1 MKHYLFSFS
10 GNEPKYK
17 QIYQQIKRLIEKQHV
32 KADESLPSIR
42 TLAEWLHVSRNTTLT
57 AYEQLIAEG
66 YIRGEGRRGYFV
78 NPFEPIF
85 LNEHLPPKREKEQE
99 TCSTVKID
107 FRAGGVDMEH
117 FPLKKWRQLMNRTLQ
132 QKPSYIYGEFI
143 GEMELREQLASYL
156 LQSRGIEVAPSE
168 IMIGSSTQQLLLSVG
183 LLLKL
188 THTHI
193 VLEDPGYNGALD
205 VFRMLQYE
213 IETMSV
219 TPTGHQFHQLNCYES
234 KLMYVTPSHQ
244 FPYGVSLS
252 IQQRQSLIQWAI
264 KRQGFIIEDD
274 YDSEFRYEQ
283 QPFPALSALDRSRVI
298 YIGNFSKSF
307 LPGIRIAYMIVPPTL
322 QAAFQTT
329 IGKFENNASLLHQQA
344 MAAFMKEGEWM
355 RHIKRMRNVYK
366 QKMHLLVSK
375 LQQAFD
381 DEITIIGEKSGLY
394 VVVQLHTNETEA
406 SIVQKA
412 LAHGVKVYPT
422 TPYFIEAKT
431 KKPLVQLGFSSLTFD
446 EIVEGVQ
453 LLKKAWE
460 AK

>member
-57 AYEQLIAEG
+57 AYEQLVAEG

-85 LNEHLPPKREKEQE
+85 LNEQLPKRKKEQGA
-99 TCSTVKID
+99 CSTVQID

-117 FPLKKWRQLMNRTLQ
+117 FPLKKWRQLMNQTLQ
-132 QKPSYIYGEFI
+132 QKPSYMYGEFT

-156 LQSRGIEVAPSE
+156 LQSRGIEVTASE
-168 IMIGSSTQQLLLSVG
+168 IIIGSSTQQLLLSIG
-183 LLLKL
+183 LLLKS

-193 VLEDPGYNGALD
+193 ILEDPGYNGAVD

-219 TPTGHQFHQLNCYES
+219 TPTGHQFQQLNCYES

-252 IQQRQSLIQWAI
+252 IQQRQCLIQWAI

-283 QPFPALSALDRSRVI
+283 QPFPALSALDRSHVI

-307 LPGIRIAYMIVPPTL
+307 LPSLRIAYMIVPPTL
-322 QAAFQTT
+322 QASFQATV
-329 IGKFENNASLLHQQA
+329 GQFENNASLLHQQA
-344 MAAFMKEGEWM
+344 MATFMKEGEWV

-366 QKMHLLVSK
+366 QKMHLLVSE
-375 LQQAFD
+375 LQQAFGN
-381 DEITIIGEKSGLY
+381 EISIIGEKSGLY
-394 VVVQLHTNETEA
+394 VVAQLHTNETEA
-406 SIVQKA
+406 SLIQKA
-412 LAHGVKVYPT
+412 LAYGVKVYPT

-431 KKPLVQLGFSSLTFD
+431 KEPLIQLGFSSLTFD
-446 EIVEGVQ
+446 EIVGGVQ

-460 AK
+460 VE

>member
-1 MKHYLFSFS
+1 
-10 GNEPKYK
+10 
-17 QIYQQIKRLIEKQHV
+17 
-32 KADESLPSIR
+32 
-42 TLAEWLHVSRNTTLT
+42 
-57 AYEQLIAEG
+57 
-66 YIRGEGRRGYFV
+66 
-78 NPFEPIF
+78 
-85 LNEHLPPKREKEQE
+85 
-99 TCSTVKID
+99 
-107 FRAGGVDMEH
+107 MEH
-117 FPLKKWRQLMNRTLQ
+117 FPLKKWRQLMNQTLQ
-132 QKPSYIYGEFI
+132 QKPSYMYGEFT

-156 LQSRGIEVAPSE
+156 LQSRGIEVTASE
-168 IMIGSSTQQLLLSVG
+168 IMIGSNTQQLLLAIG
-183 LLLKL
+183 LLLKP

-193 VLEDPGYNGALD
+193 VLEDPGYHGAVD

-213 IETMSV
+213 IETMPV
-219 TPTGHQFHQLNCYES
+219 LPTGHQFQQLNSYQS

-252 IQQRQSLIQWAI
+252 IQQRQTLIQWAI

-307 LPGIRIAYMIVPPTL
+307 SPGIRIAYMIVPPTL
-322 QAAFQTT
+322 QASFQATV
-329 IGKFENNASLLHQQA
+329 GQFENNASLLHQQA

-355 RHIKRMRNVYK
+355 HHIKRMRNVYK
-366 QKMHLLVSK
+366 QKMHLLVSE
-375 LQQAFD
+375 LQQAFGD
-381 DEITIIGEKSGLY
+381 GMTIIGEKSGLY

-422 TPYFIEAKT
+422 APYFIEAKT
-431 KKPLVQLGFSSLTFD
+431 KKPLIQLGFSSLTFD

-460 AK
+460 VE